1 MQLSIKL
8 LGNTVRPWQTK
19 RNKNVSYVRDDKT
32 SKLVNKP
39 RLKKMTEI
47 TDEIFEVEMNE
58 KKDRWDLSLQIV
70 FFVYQYEKLQLL
82 QFYYDFLE
90 ILIKMEDFQ
99 L

>member
-1 MQLSIKL
+1 
-8 LGNTVRPWQTK
+8 
-19 RNKNVSYVRDDKT
+19 
-32 SKLVNKP
+32 
-39 RLKKMTEI
+39 MTEI

>member
-1 MQLSIKL
+1 M
-8 LGNTVRPWQTK
+8 
-19 RNKNVSYVRDDKT
+19 SYVRDDKT